1 MILLRYILSKNQK
14 NIIKNYLLKNGPI
27 IMNYLNQYFPLW
39 FIRKYFLEILYVLFI
54 YSIYLF
60 KPNNKNIEQ

>member
-14 NIIKNYLLKNGPI
+14 NIIKSYILQHGPI
-27 IMNYLNQYFPLW
+27 IMIYLNQYLPFW
-39 FIRKYFLEILYVLFI
+39 FIKKYFLEILYVLFI